1 MDRTLGAFKAIIQRF
16 VGNWIVGPHVD
27 YLACYPAT
35 AVTQNGDGTLE
46 IQPDDSRLPS
56 LSIVPIRY
64 GVPGVSAQIA
74 NGGRVLLSF
83 AGGDPAKP
91 IATVWESAS
100 VVSLTVAASAI
111 HLGAGATEAL
121 VKGTSYASH
130 MAQLATALTTL
141 GTNLVTALPSANATA
156 AATAAG
162 AAATAAT
169 SLAADISAQNTTI

>member
-27 YLACYPAT
+27 YLASYPST
-35 AVTQNGDGTLE
+35 AVTQNADGTLE

-56 LSIVPIRY
+56 LSSVPIRY

-100 VVSLTVAASAI
+100 VTALVFNGGSQGVARTADAVAWTAAMNTWI
-111 HLGAGATEAL
+111 TAVTGALAGAGPASKIPL
-121 VKGTSYASH
+121 VAPLDFGTIS
-130 MAQLATALTTL
+130 
-141 GTNLVTALPSANATA
+141 GGSAVVK
-156 AATAAG
+156 AG
-162 AAATAAT
+162 
-169 SLAADISAQNTTI
+169 